1 MLWATSV
8 FSQGASNIAGQ
19 GSPDTTARH
28 FPDTTGQVYRIKP
41 AADIPVAGAAVAWT
55 LYGFSQVSNKDGVSV
70 STVDALKKS
79 DLNWFD
85 RWAVRPYS
93 RSVDKLS
100 YVPFYVAMPLPL
112 IVCSIDKKL
121 RKDFW
126 KLTFLYGEAM
136 TLTGVLYTSATHY
149 VNRFRPLVYS
159 SESPMDVRTSGN
171 ARNAFFAGHVAL
183 VGTSVF
189 FVAKV
194 LADYHPDSKVKWLYY
209 SLAGAITGATA
220 YLRHRAGEHFP
231 SDIVVGAGVGV
242 ASGLLTPSLHRIRT
256 MNNNRRLTVLPF
268 SGQGHGVALFYRLG

>member
-1 MLWATSV
+1 MLKRLFLYTAWILSSPCV
-8 FSQGASNIAGQ
+8 FSQGV
-19 GSPDTTARH
+19 T
-28 FPDTTGQVYRIKP
+28 DTTGQVYRIHP
-41 AADIPVAGAAVAWT
+41 AVDFPVEGAAIAWD
-55 LYGFSQVSNKDGVSV
+55 LYGFSQVSNKDGASQARVE
-70 STVDALKKS
+70 ALKTS
-79 DLNWFD
+79 DIPWFD

-112 IVCSIDKKL
+112 IVCALDKKL

-159 SESPMDVRTSGN
+159 AESPMNVRTSGN

-183 VGTSVF
+183 VGTSAF

-209 SLAGAITGATA
+209 SLAGAITGATG

-231 SDIVVGAGVGV
+231 SDIFIGTGVGV
-242 ASGLLTPSLHRIRT
+242 ASGLLTPSLHRIRAVS
-256 MNNNRRLTVLPF
+256 NRRLTIFPF
-268 SGQGHGVALFYRLG
+268 SGQGHGVAMFYKL